1 MANVAALW
9 AEYAP
14 RITEARER
22 DAHAQDEAF
31 LRLPLTLHD
40 RRVGPLTV
48 EKFLLLEQLG
58 NRLVVKGDPG
68 PDDVAAFLWVLSPD
82 FDPDPKAGKRAMKK
96 FNRRNWHFYLPDL
109 YEYLGKVAEFAR
121 GKSASTP
128 SAWVAGLVDM
138 LASQYG
144 WPVAQIMATPMA
156 QVFQLASRIRSRLAN
171 DSISFSPRGDAL
183 QAEFM
188 EKANALKGGDK

>member
-1 MANVAALW
+1 MDDVAALW

-14 RITEARER
+14 RINEARER

-31 LRLPLTLHD
+31 LRLPVTLHD

-48 EKFLLLEQLG
+48 EKFLLLEQLK
-58 NRLVVKGDPG
+58 NRLVTKGDPG

-82 FDPDPKAGKRAMKK
+82 FDPEPKAGKRAMKK
-96 FNRRNWHFYLPDL
+96 FKRRKWHLYLPDL

-121 GKSASTP
+121 GKSKSTP

-138 LASQYG
+138 LASQYA
-144 WPVAQIMATPMA
+144 WTVAEIMATPMA

-171 DSISFSPRGDAL
+171 DSISFSPRADAL
-183 QAEFM
+183 QTEFM
-188 EKANALKGGDK
+188 QKANTLKGAE